1 MDELTKRENYDYE
14 LVEKEE
20 EEILVTNAAIKATD
34 VFALIGAGAFA
45 ATGIVCLIDKLKQR
59 RKAKK
64 NKDEFTDDFKTIL
77 IQKMVQEG
85 CGSEEINR
93 VLKSFE
99 LYY

>member
-1 MDELTKRENYDYE
+1 MDELTKRENYE
-14 LVEKEE
+14 LVEKGEKE

-45 ATGIVCLIDKLKQR
+45 ATGIICLIDKLKQR

-93 VLKSFE
+93 VLKNFE
-99 LYY
+99 DL

>member
-34 VFALIGAGAFA
+34 VLALIGAGAFA
-45 ATGIVCLIDKLKQR
+45 ATGIICLIDKLKKR

-64 NKDEFTDDFKTIL
+64 NKDEFTDDFKTNL

-93 VLKSFE
+93 ALKNFE
-99 LYY
+99 DL

>member
-1 MDELTKRENYDYE
+1 MDELTKRENYE
-14 LVEKEE
+14 LVEKEEKE

-34 VFALIGAGAFA
+34 VLALIGAGAFA
-45 ATGIVCLIDKLKQR
+45 ATGIICLIDKLKQR

-93 VLKSFE
+93 VLKNFE
-99 LYY
+99 DL

>member
-1 MDELTKRENYDYE
+1 MNELTKRENYE
-14 LVEKEE
+14 LVEKEEKE

-34 VFALIGAGAFA
+34 VLALIGAGAFA
-45 ATGIVCLIDKLKQR
+45 ATGVICLIDKLKR

-64 NKDEFTDDFKTIL
+64 NKDESTDDFKTIL

-93 VLKSFE
+93 VLKCFE
-99 LYY
+99 E

>member
-1 MDELTKRENYDYE
+1 MDELTKRENYE
-14 LVEKEE
+14 LVEKEEKE

-34 VFALIGAGAFA
+34 VLALIGAGAFA
-45 ATGIVCLIDKLKQR
+45 ATGIICLIDKLKQR

-93 VLKSFE
+93 VLKCFE
-99 LYY
+99 E

>member
-1 MDELTKRENYDYE
+1 MDELTKMENYE
-14 LVEKEE
+14 LVEKEEKE

-34 VFALIGAGAFA
+34 ILALIGAGAFA
-45 ATGIVCLIDKLKQR
+45 ATGIICLIDKLKQR

-77 IQKMVQEG
+77 IQKMVQQG

-93 VLKSFE
+93 VLKNFE
-99 LYY
+99 DL

>member
-34 VFALIGAGAFA
+34 VLALIGAGAFA
-45 ATGIVCLIDKLKQR
+45 ATGIICLIDKLKKR
-59 RKAKK
+59 RKADKS
-64 NKDEFTDDFKTIL
+64 KDNFKEEFQQIL

>member
-1 MDELTKRENYDYE
+1 MDELTKMENYE
-14 LVEKEE
+14 LVEKEEKE

-34 VFALIGAGAFA
+34 VLALIGAGAFA
-45 ATGIVCLIDKLKQR
+45 ATGIICLIDKLKQR

-77 IQKMVQEG
+77 IQKMVQQG

-93 VLKSFE
+93 VLKNFE
-99 LYY
+99 DL